1 MESLI
6 RSWDGEFVVTRYDQ
20 STDTWMFI
28 SVHSTAMG
36 VATGGTR
43 VKSYPS
49 PRDALQD
56 GMRLAEGMTYKWAGV
71 DFPRG
76 GGKAVLAIP
85 ANFDPADREGLMIR
99 YGQWL
104 HELNGVFE
112 TGADLGTNS
121 QDMALIAR
129 NYSGVFGCPPELGGA
144 GDPGPFTALGVFSGI
159 QASCESKFGSP
170 DLKGRTVV
178 VQGVGSV
185 GENLV
190 KLLLESECTVKF
202 SDVNAMRIDD
212 VRQKYQLDFVEPDWV
227 YAEPCDVFAPC
238 ATGAILNTG
247 TIPQLQ
253 CSIVAGGA
261 NNQLQKPEDGEAL
274 YERGILYAPDYIINA
289 GGAIFLPSVE
299 AMGWTIEQ
307 ARERVKKIGDTL
319 RDVYAASEA
328 RHISTAE
335 AGEQLAK
342 ERVQKAVEKKVGEKG
357 S

>member
-1 MESLI
+1 MENLI
-6 RSWDGEFVVTRYDQ
+6 RSWDGEFVLTRYDQ
-20 STDTWMFI
+20 PTRTWMFI
-28 SVHSTAMG
+28 AVHSTALG

-43 VKSYPS
+43 MKPYPH

-85 ANFDPADREGLMIR
+85 TEFDPANREGLMIR
-99 YGQWL
+99 YGRWL
-104 HELNGVFE
+104 NDLNGVFE

-121 QDMALIAR
+121 KDMAIIAR
-129 NYSGVFGCPPELGGA
+129 NFSGVFGCPPELGGA
-144 GDPGPFTALGVFSGI
+144 GDPGPLTALGIFSGI
-159 QASCESKFGSP
+159 QASCIAKFGAP

-190 KLLLESECTVKF
+190 KLLIESGCTVKF
-202 SDVNAMRIDD
+202 SDVNAACIAD
-212 VRQKYQLDFVEPDWV
+212 VRQKYSIDFVEPDWV

-238 ATGAILNTG
+238 ATGAILNAG

-261 NNQLQKPEDGEAL
+261 NNQLQKPEDGETL
-274 YERGILYAPDYIINA
+274 YERNILYAPDYIINA
-289 GGAIFLPSVE
+289 GGAIFLPAVE
-299 AMGWTIEQ
+299 AMGWTKDQ
-307 ARERVKKIGDTL
+307 ARERVRMIGDTL
-319 RDVYAASEA
+319 RDIYTASEK
-328 RHISTAE
+328 RHISTTKA
-335 AGEQLAK
+335 AEQLAK
-342 ERVQKAVEKKVGEKG
+342 ERLEKARKKKVGR
-357 S
+357 

>member
-6 RSWDGEFVVTRYDQ
+6 RSWDGEFVATRFDHPAN
-20 STDTWMFI
+20 TWMFVVI
-28 SVHSTAMG
+28 HSTALG

-43 VKSYPS
+43 LKSYPS
-49 PRDALQD
+49 PRDALLD

-76 GGKAVLAIP
+76 GGKAVLDIP
-85 ANFDPADREGLMIR
+85 ENFDPSEREGLITR

-104 HELNGVFE
+104 RDLNGIFE

-129 NYSGVFGCPPELGGA
+129 NFNGVFGRPPDLGGA

-159 QASCESKFGSP
+159 QASCEAKFGSP
-170 DLKGRTVV
+170 DMKGRTIM

-190 KLLLESECTVKF
+190 KLLLESGCKVKF
-202 SDVNAMRIDD
+202 SDVDHARVEE
-212 VRQKYQLDFVEPDWV
+212 VRKKYKIDFVEQDLV
-227 YAEPCDVFAPC
+227 YREPCDVFSPC
-238 ATGAILNTG
+238 ATGGILNNE
-247 TIPQLQ
+247 TIQQLQ
-253 CSIVAGGA
+253 CSVVAGGA
-261 NNQLQKPEDGEAL
+261 NNQLATPENGEML
-274 YERGILYAPDYIINA
+274 YERDILYAPDYIINA

-299 AMGWTIEQ
+299 AMGWSFEK
-307 ARERVKKIGDTL
+307 AKERVRQIGDTL
-319 RDVYAASEA
+319 RDVCAASEA
-328 RHISTAE
+328 RGISTAK
-335 AGEQLAK
+335 AADQLAK
-342 ERVQKAVEKKVGEKG
+342 ERVERARKKKTGGME

>member
-1 MESLI
+1 MENLI

-43 VKSYPS
+43 VKSYPN
-49 PRDALQD
+49 PRDALLD

-76 GGKAVLAIP
+76 GGKAVLDIP
-85 ANFDPADREGLMIR
+85 ENFDPGEREGLITR

-104 HELNGVFE
+104 SDLNGVFE

-121 QDMALIAR
+121 QDMAIIAR

-170 DLKGRTVV
+170 DLKDRTVL

-185 GENLV
+185 GENLL
-190 KLLLESECTVKF
+190 KLLLEAGCKVKF
-202 SDVNAMRIDD
+202 SDVDHSRIEE
-212 VRQKYQLDFVEPDWV
+212 VRKTYKIDFVEQGRV
-227 YAEPCDVFAPC
+227 YMEPCDVFSPC
-238 ATGAILNTG
+238 ATGGILNNE
-247 TIPQLQ
+247 TIQQLQ
-253 CSIVAGGA
+253 CPVVAGGA
-261 NNQLQKPEDGEAL
+261 NNQLATMEDGEML
-274 YERGILYAPDYIINA
+274 HERSILYAPDYIINA

-299 AMGWTIEQ
+299 AMGWSVEQ
-307 ARERVKKIGDTL
+307 AKERVRQIGDTL
-319 RDVYAASEA
+319 REVYAASEA
-328 RHISTAE
+328 RGISTAK
-335 AGEQLAK
+335 AAIQLAK
-342 ERVQKAVEKKVGEKG
+342 ERVERARKKKAGGME

>member
-1 MESLI
+1 MQDLI
-6 RSWDGEFVVTRYDQ
+6 RSWDGEFVVIRYDQ
-20 STDTWMFI
+20 PTNTWMFI
-28 SVHSTAMG
+28 AVHSTALG

-43 VKSYPS
+43 VKSYPT

-85 ANFDPADREGLMIR
+85 ADFDPTGREGLMTR

-104 HELNGVFE
+104 QELNGVFE

-121 QDMALIAR
+121 QDMAIIAR
-129 NYSGVFGCPPELGGA
+129 YFSGVFGCPPELGGA
-144 GDPGPFTALGVFSGI
+144 GDPGPLTALGVFSGI
-159 QASCESKFGSP
+159 QASCEVRYGSS
-170 DLKGRTVV
+170 DLKGRTVL

-190 KLLLESECTVKF
+190 KLLIENGCTVKF
-202 SDVNAMRIDD
+202 SDVNAMRTAD
-212 VRQKYQLDFVEPDWV
+212 VRQKYYLDFVEPDWV
-227 YAEPCDVFAPC
+227 YSEPCDVFAPC
-238 ATGAILNTG
+238 ATGAILNAG

-253 CSIVAGGA
+253 CSVVAGGA
-261 NNQLQKPEDGEAL
+261 NNQLQRPEDGEAL
-274 YERGILYAPDYIINA
+274 YHRGILYAPDYIINA

-299 AMGWTIEQ
+299 AMGWTDEQ
-307 ARERVKKIGDTL
+307 ARERVRKIGDTI
-319 RDVYAASEA
+319 RDVCAASEA
-328 RHISTAE
+328 RGISTAR
-335 AGEQLAK
+335 AAQQLARERVERALEEK
-342 ERVQKAVEKKVGEKG
+342 ERRGE